1 MAEGDEIQTCSNNGQ
16 LSVWTLLISAFG
28 KDSSGQ
34 FYLRTV
40 GYEQEAG
47 EESAISCDSIT
58 GGEMETLEM
67 LLRGS
72 IVENSEGKPALR
84 LGTVWFVHVGV

>member
-1 MAEGDEIQTCSNNGQ
+1 MAEGDAINTCSNNG
-16 LSVWTLLISAFG
+16 LLGVVTLLNSCFG

-40 GYEQEAG
+40 DYAQEAA
-47 EESAISCDSIT
+47 EDSAISCDGIV
-58 GGEMETLEM
+58 GGELETLEY

-72 IVENSEGKPALR
+72 IVENSEGKPSLR
-84 LGTVWFVHVGV
+84 LGTV